1 MRPKS
6 LILVL
11 LASGCGLVAAIGINQ
26 VMANRNQAAPV
37 IETDKILVANK
48 DIKVNEPLSD
58 KNVQVE
64 DWPKEKIPGDAVR
77 DLKELDGQRAGG
89 NILVGEPIRKAKFA
103 VDKRIEE
110 IPHGYRVVA
119 VQADAVSA
127 TGNLLQPGDR
137 VDIVL
142 SIKHTGPQLGQ
153 GQVAKTILQNIR
165 VFAINEQWRPSE
177 GKDKSDDSIT
187 ARTVS
192 LLVTPDEAET
202 IALASDLGR
211 VRLVLRNPEDEQV
224 ADTSG
229 SEENEILQA
238 RTKGNPPEPGASKSG
253 GILDWLKS
261 QQHPA
266 AKQAAAPASEPDER
280 FTMDVLKG
288 DEVSHV
294 EFTRRGKDGRWTSSA
309 QEGNAAS
316 PAASVTP
323 SSINNPATPPTL

>member
-6 LILVL
+6 LILLLLALGCGL
-11 LASGCGLVAAIGINQ
+11 LASIGISQ
-26 VMANRNQAAPV
+26 VMANRNQAAAPTV
-37 IETDKILVANK
+37 ETDRILVANK
-48 DIKVNEPLSD
+48 DIKINEPLSD
-58 KNVQVE
+58 KNVQAE
-64 DWPKEKIPGDAVR
+64 DWPKEKIPPDAVR
-77 DLKELDGQRAGG
+77 DIKELDGQRAGG

-137 VDIVL
+137 VDIVV
-142 SIKHTGPQLGQ
+142 SVKHAGPQQ
-153 GQVAKTILQNIR
+153 QQEQVAKTILQNVR

-187 ARTVS
+187 AKTVS

-202 IALASDLGR
+202 ISLASDLGR
-211 VRLVLRNPEDEQV
+211 IRLVLRNPDDEQV

-229 SEENEILQA
+229 SAENELLQA
-238 RTKGNPPEPGASKSG
+238 RTNSSGAANNGKSG
-253 GILDWLKS
+253 GILDWLKKQQQPAS
-261 QQHPA
+261 QS
-266 AKQAAAPASEPDER
+266 AAPAPDPDER

-288 DEVSHV
+288 NELNHI
-294 EFTRRGKDGRWTSSA
+294 EFTRHGKDGRWTSNTPDA
-309 QEGNAAS
+309 NAVS
-316 PAASVTP
+316 PAAAVTP
-323 SSINNPATPPTL
+323 STNSTATPPTL